1 MTGAGLGA
9 YVHVPFCAARCDYC
23 AFATW
28 TDRAHL
34 VDDYVR
40 AVCRE
45 IAGARASGL
54 LGRPATAYVGGGTPS
69 LLGATRLAEILA
81 AVAPAPGAEVTV
93 ECNPE
98 DVDAPLLEALHAA
111 GVTRVS
117 LGVQSLV
124 PHVLAG
130 LGRRGVPERS
140 LAALALVGAAGFA
153 SFSVD
158 LIYGGPGER
167 AEDLER
173 TLDLLLDADAAPPHL
188 SAYALSVEP
197 GTPLARDPARH
208 PDDDVL
214 AERYER
220 LDEVLAAAGYRWY
233 EVSNWAR
240 PGHECRH
247 NENYWAQATTSASAR
262 RRTATSGAGAST
274 TSSRST
280 ATSSASRPGA
290 RRSPPRCA
298 AATPSASS
306 SGSSSRSAPA
316 PASRRRRC
324 ATTPR
329 SATSSSAAATGSSSP
344 GRVASSRARSA
355 SVCRYRR
362 RHEAWR
368 SRRND
373 AMRGHE
379 TREPCYAKWR

>member
-247 NENYWAQATTSASAR
+247 NENYWAQGDYLGFGPAAHSHLGGR
-262 RRTATSGAGAST
+262 RFHNVVSLDRYLERLAAG
-274 TSSRST
+274 RSPV
-280 ATSSASRPGA
+280 AAEV
-290 RRSPPRCA
+290 RRSDAERELERLELALRTRAGVEA
-298 AATPSASS
+298 AELRDDPAIGHLVERRGDRVVLTRAGRLLASEVS
-306 SGSSSRSAPA
+306 LRLQVPPA
-316 PASRRRRC
+316 P
-324 ATTPR
+324 R
-329 SATSSSAAATGSSSP
+329 S
-344 GRVASSRARSA
+344 VAI
-355 SVCRYRR
+355 
-362 RHEAWR
+362 
-368 SRRND
+368 
-373 AMRGHE
+373 
-379 TREPCYAKWR
+379 